1 MKDAKSLV
9 NEFPEDSDEL
19 NDLLEVVRGYAVV
32 DPPEGFRLF
41 EPIVDQ
47 INDVVQATSV
57 LSKYD
62 KRNAS
67 FRKGELIFKLSSSQ
81 GDGMILFRSIPQM
94 QLLGKADLEKMS
106 LLSDRFIR
114 SDSRIITKLYV
125 AQGFLAD
132 DKKLAAGDG
141 SGSAVA
147 EFVIMN
153 D

>member
-1 MKDAKSLV
+1 M
-9 NEFPEDSDEL
+9 
-19 NDLLEVVRGYAVV
+19 
-32 DPPEGFRLF
+32 
-41 EPIVDQ
+41 
-47 INDVVQATSV
+47 

-67 FRKGELIFKLSSSQ
+67 FRKGELIFKLSGSQ

-141 SGSAVA
+141 SGVSGGG
-147 EFVIMN
+147 FVIMN